1 MSKKIEPI
9 KFYCKNRISIMDE
22 MGIVSSYFDINTTPP
37 NTPTPTPTPPVENS
51 DYYYYTDTL
60 LSGIQ
65 KYWRHR
71 NIEKMCWCIQEM
83 INGNKS
89 TVLCQRLESMLEEE
103 LSFIDIHTYLRA
115 HEDIRDFQEH
125 SDPVPLFL
133 LAKRVCKARLSHL
146 PNDIYTYFHD
156 YRHDKNIFKTQ
167 SDSDTPA
174 SADTSF
180 YMFKRMMASK
190 NTECFYWLFQFLH
203 TYEHKERND
212 MFWNYLET
220 EMESMSMPPEI
231 KHSFTY
237 RRKRFEFEHDA
248 HEERARAT
256 INAVLTL
263 FYCEEVTEYVKDNE
277 LPMILIPDSP
287 PNGIITLDD
296 HSNTDTHYI
305 ENEDKTFYMEHWRRV
320 YCKRKGET
328 FTPEKAIMKTK
339 SKSKPKPK
347 PKTNVITYVY
357 TPPRTRNG
365 CKKTPG
371 APVKHTIRKSRSRR
385 VKRRKSSL
393 FKDQE

>member
-1 MSKKIEPI
+1 MSNKIEPI
-9 KFYCKNRISIMDE
+9 KFHCKNRISIMED
-22 MGIVSSYFDINTTPP
+22 MGMTSSYFDTNTTPP
-37 NTPTPTPTPPVENS
+37 NTPTPVENS

-60 LSGIQ
+60 LSGIR

-71 NIEKMCWCIQEM
+71 NIEKMCWCIREM
-83 INGNKS
+83 ANGNNS
-89 TVLCQRLESMLEEE
+89 TVLCRRLEHMLEEE
-103 LSFIDIHTYLRA
+103 LSFIDIHIYLRA
-115 HEDIRDFQEH
+115 HEDIRDFREH
-125 SDPVPLFL
+125 GDPVPLFL

-146 PNDIYTYFHD
+146 PNDIYTYFYD

-220 EMESMSMPPEI
+220 EMESMSLPPEI
-231 KHSFTY
+231 KQSFTY
-237 RRKRFEFEHDA
+237 RRKLFEFEHEKD
-248 HEERARAT
+248 HEERALSV
-256 INAVLTL
+256 INAVLTI
-263 FYCEEVTEYVKDNE
+263 FYCEEVTEYVKENE
-277 LPMILIPDSP
+277 PPMILIPDSP

-296 HSNTDTHYI
+296 PSSSCSI

-328 FTPEKAIMKTK
+328 FTPTKTK
-339 SKSKPKPK
+339 TKTK
-347 PKTNVITYVY
+347 PKTKTNVTTYVY

-365 CKKTPG
+365 GKKTPG
-371 APVKHTIRKSRSRR
+371 TPIKHTIRKSRSRR
-385 VKRRKSSL
+385 VKRRKHDL
-393 FKDQE
+393 F